1 MDEWMDL
8 IVGTGVAAIKVQR
21 PSPSRVSQ
29 SVMMKNYG
37 IKIESESESFHHRNN
52 RPDGG
57 RSCFLAA
64 WSHLQI
70 KIF

>member
-37 IKIESESESFHHRNN
+37 IKIESESFHHRNN
-52 RPDGG
+52 RSDGG